1 MLTTRLVHG
10 FSTQDS
16 ADGSC
21 SEESCAKRF
30 IRVERISDLEDR
42 GFGAL
47 AICFRAFVFLQAL
60 VQLPRGGVDLPRRER
75 NFSFFNQREGL
86 LNRFPRTLQ
95 VALSQGHSCLQIP
108 GERLEMR
115 IAGGQRGL

>member
-1 MLTTRLVHG
+1 MLTTRLVHD
-10 FSTQDS
+10 FFAQDS
-16 ADGSC
+16 ADGSRG
-21 SEESCAKRF
+21 EESRAKRF

-47 AICFRAFVFLQAL
+47 AICFGAFVFLQSL

-75 NFSFFNQREGL
+75 NFRFFNQREGL

-95 VALSQGHSCLQIP
+95 VALSEGHSRLQIA

-115 IAGGQRGL
+115 IAGG